1 MQSNFTVVFDSLLWN
16 IFLGTETSTQ
26 NVESISTGK
35 PEEILKEDNDI
46 HFELHINA
54 ENNQLHG
61 KNNINFEKKI
71 AYLE

>member
-1 MQSNFTVVFDSLLWN
+1 MTVH
-16 IFLGTETSTQ
+16 
-26 NVESISTGK
+26 NVESISPGK

-61 KNNINFEKKI
+61 KDSFILQLMK
-71 AYLE
+71 